1 MGASSR
7 PQFLSPSDRARCT
20 SSRPTLHPGQTST
33 TAASGESLPTS
44 PLMEL
49 QALATPIPP
58 LATHCHHPDSQ
69 HHLLCWCQAR
79 PSTIRPLQICRLT
92 GPPQLRA
99 CQPTTHQPQRH
110 LSTSEVRTRTQPS
123 RALMGT
129 HILCLATRFSFPA
142 EGRARMDRTT
152 RQS

>member
-7 PQFLSPSDRARCT
+7 PQFLSPSDRAPCT
-20 SSRPTLHPGQTST
+20 SSPPSLHLGLTLTMVDSEELRIQHF
-33 TAASGESLPTS
+33 LPTS
-44 PLMEL
+44 LPMVR
-49 QALATPIPP
+49 QAIRIQR
-58 LATHCHHPDSQ
+58 PDSQ
-69 HHLLCWCQAR
+69 HHPLCWCQAH
-79 PSTIRPLQICRLT
+79 PPTIRPLQICRLT
-92 GPPQLRA
+92 DPPRLRA